1 MPRGTSELYQAG
13 AKEGAR
19 SLAAVVP
26 PRPLVAR
33 PLVARPLVAAGRTS
47 APSKPRGRR
56 LADPFAFLSPTV
68 TLVLIGGQCL
78 LREATASLLTAQ
90 DGLAVLGTFKSAA
103 HFLAAGMEH
112 PPAVLLLDCDED
124 DPGGFASAVGVLSSA
139 RVGSKIV
146 LLCQELHEEVVRCA
160 IEHCVGG
167 VILKSYSTK
176 DIRAAISYMATG
188 RTVMP
193 GGWQRAVLAHAHERL
208 GLSPRHRQ
216 ILALIA
222 QGRHNEEIASEL
234 GVSPNTVKFHIRVL
248 YSRLGVRNRVEA
260 SNRYKRMIGGCA

>member
-1 MPRGTSELYQAG
+1 MPTGTKELRRDDV
-13 AKEGAR
+13 EGMDAEGMDALVSAWS
-19 SLAAVVP
+19 SLASATVGVP
-26 PRPLVAR
+26 AQESGWSSFESLFAH
-33 PLVARPLVAAGRTS
+33 
-47 APSKPRGRR
+47 PSP
-56 LADPFAFLSPTV
+56 AV
-68 TLVLIGGQCL
+68 TLVLIGGQRL
-78 LREATASLLTAQ
+78 LRDATASLLSAE
-90 DGLAVLGTFKSAA
+90 DGLHVLGTFESAA
-103 HFLAAGMEH
+103 DFLAADMQH
-112 PPAVLLLDCDED
+112 PPAVLLLDCDGD

-139 RVGSKIV
+139 QAESKIV
-146 LLCQELHEEVVRCA
+146 LLCQEVREEVVRCA

-176 DIRAAISYMATG
+176 DIRAAISYTATG

-193 GGWQRAVLAHAHERL
+193 SGWQRAILSHAHERL

-222 QGRHNEEIASEL
+222 QGRRNEEIATEL

-260 SNRYKRMIGGCA
+260 AHRYTRMISGCA